1 MVNTGKSDPFQ
12 IFLDIISPSTFVDF
26 WKNLT
31 RRLNV
36 ANSNK
41 NRKKSSWGCFWAF
54 LILTFLGF
62 LAFLALGA
70 GATYLYVKASEDPQ
84 KFLKNY
90 EVVVRQV
97 GDYAVDL
104 ASSDEPM
111 LSEDTSFD
119 ADAYNQFVQK
129 VGQFQQIINDPN
141 ATDIPLKLNYT
152 AKELINGFKQDLVR
166 YDITR
171 YELNFEKGIVHAKAS
186 IKGEILTPYIPAEFP
201 EVLRKSLETIQWI
214 NIDVKMSALFDES
227 LTVLAV
233 EKLRLG
239 DFNSSQF
246 VIQKLNEL
254 LAQYQQRLNNEL
266 IRRLRAT
273 RLKPQKINFEKDR
286 VNFEGLYNPSQ

>member
-1 MVNTGKSDPFQ
+1 MV
-12 IFLDIISPSTFVDF
+12 LDITSPSIFVDF
-26 WKNLT
+26 WKDLT

-41 NRKKSSWGCFWAF
+41 KRKKSSWGCFWIF

-62 LAFLALGA
+62 IAFLGLGA
-70 GATYLYVKASEDPQ
+70 GVAYFYVQASEDPQ
-84 KFLKNY
+84 KFLKEY

-111 LSEDTSFD
+111 LSEDTEFD

-141 ATDIPLKLNYT
+141 ATDIPLKLKYT
-152 AKELINGFKQDLVR
+152 AKELINGFKQDLAR

-171 YELNFEKGIVHAKAS
+171 YELNFEQGIVHAKAS
-186 IKGEILTPYIPAEFP
+186 IKGEILTPYIPTEFP
-201 EVLRKSLETIQWI
+201 EVLRRSLETIQWV
-214 NIDVKMSALFDES
+214 NIDVRMSASFDQS
-227 LTVLAV
+227 LTVLAI
-233 EKLRLG
+233 EQLRLG
-239 DFNSSQF
+239 DFNASQF
-246 VIQKLNEL
+246 VIQKFNEL
-254 LAQYQQRLNNEL
+254 LGQYQQRLNYEL

-273 RLKPQKINFEKDR
+273 RLKPQKINFEKDK
-286 VNFEGLYNPSQ
+286 VNFEGLYNPSE